1 MYIFMIL
8 PKLGKT
14 YKKLMIN
21 EFQVKHFSRGFEMD
35 DSGIF
40 V

>member
-1 MYIFMIL
+1 
-8 PKLGKT
+8 
-14 YKKLMIN
+14 MIN